1 METITQYMTPEQQE
15 AYKIK
20 IDLIHAMI
28 EKLKSKL
35 ATDLSKSTPD
45 AVILNCYLEVKG
57 LK

>member
-1 METITQYMTPEQQE
+1 METLTSYMSAEQQE
-15 AYKIK
+15 EYKRK
-20 IDLIHAMI
+20 VDLIHAMI